1 MTLKSSRK
9 PVLAG
14 LFALLLLGFAGAS
27 FGAIRFDVVPS
38 PTEVINTGRS
48 EVLGSINMIVRG
60 TGNVSGSSLNGP
72 AQIGIIYNSPALQI
86 DNTQACGIRLFFTT
100 GFATAFTSTATS
112 GQVGIV
118 KVENIDLGS
127 KLVGFITLNLAPGA
141 TPAEGDF
148 IRIEGVRGRIDASG
162 IGLTAGQDFRA
173 QLQSIN
179 DPAANQFSPDQ
190 VRVAT
195 TFDGMNIKVSPMS
208 LLLCF
213 APTGLTPTGVYTN
226 YIKITEGFARAF
238 VDADSKNDGAPDAS
252 DRVDSGGQVAPQVY
266 VTNGSTTSAGTA
278 SYLGGPTNS
287 TQFAVLLDQIPD
299 SVASVA
305 WEASVTEPNTGAK
318 LVLVSSTQPT
328 AGIATAI
335 YTFEAV
341 NQTGASDLYIE
352 TFTLVPK
359 LTLALG
365 KTSTNVVRAAVTLA
379 PYVDPLVSSSPTPP
393 SCTPAKPRFLY
404 MWESDDISSTQPAH
418 DDPKP
423 YAAIIRCNCYL
434 LFTYVTA
441 DSTWDTGIAVANT
454 TGDKEVFGTT
464 AEAPDQIGRI
474 TFFFYDKAKG
484 YVGSYTTPNEVLSGA
499 SFVQVLSAML
509 PGVTPTPLT
518 SFNGYVIAEAKF
530 QFCHALAFIA
540 DTHFGFVAH
549 GYLANIIP
557 DPAIK
562 AGKRSATDAGDIIT
576 LLPAGEG
583 LNN

>member
-1 MTLKSSRK
+1 M
-9 PVLAG
+9 
-14 LFALLLLGFAGAS
+14 
-27 FGAIRFDVVPS
+27 
-38 PTEVINTGRS
+38 
-48 EVLGSINMIVRG
+48 
-60 TGNVSGSSLNGP
+60 
-72 AQIGIIYNSPALQI
+72 
-86 DNTQACGIRLFFTT
+86 
-100 GFATAFTSTATS
+100 
-112 GQVGIV
+112 GIV
-118 KVENIDLGS
+118 KVENIDLNG
-127 KLVGFITLNLAPGA
+127 KYVGFITLNLAPGA
-141 TPAEGDF
+141 TPVEGDF

-162 IGLTAGQDFRA
+162 SGLTPGTNFYA

-179 DPAANQFSPDQ
+179 DPAANQFAPET

-195 TFDGMNIKVSPMS
+195 SFDGMNIKVSPMS

-213 APTGLTPTGVYTN
+213 APTGLTPTGAYTN

-238 VDADSKNDGAPDAS
+238 VDADSKNDGSPDAS

-278 SYLGGPTNS
+278 TYLGGPTNS
-287 TQFAVLLDQIPD
+287 TQFWVVLDSIPD
-299 SVASVA
+299 SVSAVT
-305 WEASVTEPNTGAK
+305 WEASVTEANTGAK
-318 LVLVSSTQPT
+318 LVLVSSTGPT
-328 AGIATAI
+328 AGVASAV
-335 YTFEAV
+335 YSFEAV

-365 KTSTNVVRAAVTLA
+365 KTSTGVVNAAVTLY
-379 PYVDPLVSSSPTPP
+379 PSVDALSALQQP

-404 MWESDDISSTQPAH
+404 MFESDDIALGNPPH
-418 DDPKP
+418 DPSKP
-423 YAAIIRCNCYL
+423 YAIVIRCNCYL

-464 AEAPDQIGRI
+464 AEAPDQIGKI